1 MNSQFPTISQ
11 ELDMATPS
19 LSRHAPSAWSIEE
32 RQEALLLLYEGTM
45 VAEDVEGVL
54 AAVTR
59 MLLPILPFTS
69 LSIFSFNEGRLQLRG
84 AHVVGLS
91 TPVKLTIGESRRQS
105 GPVDSSN
112 ASREKLPYD
121 VAELRRRLSSGKPF
135 TCPDLLAKRR
145 WYEHEFRLAAD
156 GVRAYASLPL
166 MFREETLGAAILSRF
181 EPQAFTAEE
190 LIILRSVSAAI
201 GAAVARAMKFDEMV
215 EGCAQLQNE
224 NLELRS
230 QVAQLLA
237 GDKPEDSFTTT
248 SPADGLIF
256 LRDRMEDPSPSGFQP
271 TQQSTNISAR
281 LNQEECRLIEA
292 TLLATRG
299 RISGPKG
306 AAVRLGLPA
315 STLEFRIRRLG
326 IDKFVYRRSS
336 EQQPACER

>member
-1 MNSQFPTISQ
+1 
-11 ELDMATPS
+11 MATPS
-19 LSRHAPSAWSIEE
+19 LSRYTPSGWGIER
-32 RQEALLLLYEGTM
+32 RQELLLRLYEGTT
-45 VAEDVEGVL
+45 VAGDLEGVL
-54 AAVTR
+54 AAITGV
-59 MLLPILPFTS
+59 LLPILPFTS

-112 ASREKLPYD
+112 TSREKLPYD
-121 VAELRRRLSSGKPF
+121 VAELKRRLSSGKPF
-135 TCPDLLAKRR
+135 TCPDLLAKGR
-145 WYEHEFRLAAD
+145 WYEHEFRLATD

-166 MFREETLGAAILSRF
+166 MFREETVGAAIFSRF

-201 GAAVARAMKFDEMV
+201 GAAVARAMQFDEMV
-215 EGCAQLQNE
+215 KRCAQLENE
-224 NLELRS
+224 NMELRS
-230 QVAQLLA
+230 QVARLLKE
-237 GDKPEDSFTTT
+237 DEPEDCFTTT
-248 SPADGLIF
+248 SAPDALIF
-256 LRDRMEDPSPSGFQP
+256 LRERMEDTGPSGLQP

-306 AAVRLGLPA
+306 AAVRLGLAA

-326 IDKFVYRRSS
+326 IDKFVYRRPP
-336 EQQPACER
+336 EQQTTCER